1 MAKTL
6 FDEAAGG
13 VNAALKWHGGNSYVA
28 AKVVELMPRHLHYVE
43 PYFGGGQVLFR
54 RDPAD
59 PRL

>member
-1 MAKTL
+1 MSTDRLNLVAP
-6 FDEAAGG
+6 
-13 VNAALKWHGGNSYVA
+13 LKWHGGKAYLA
-28 AKVVELMPRHLHYVE
+28 DRIIALMPRHLHYVE

>member
-1 MAKTL
+1 MNSMPATTNIG
-6 FDEAAGG
+6 AP
-13 VNAALKWHGGNSYVA
+13 LKWHGGKSYLA
-28 AKVVELMPRHLHYVE
+28 DRIIALMPRHLHYVE